1 MSNILLIEQDPENA
15 QAMGKILQ
23 DASFAVEIATTGEDG
38 MAKLIASKPGLVIL
52 DDQAPGKNGKA
63 FLEEVRANFE
73 IGFVPVLVISDTA
86 NPQEYMDLGACD
98 IMSRS
103 QINPETMLA
112 KVQKCFA
119 IGGGS
124 LNVGQAGDTAPL
136 AAPGGSATG
145 GKTKSA
151 GPKKRVLIIEDDQ
164 FLSEL
169 SQTKLS
175 KAGYEVMAALDGE
188 TGLQTAINQKPDI
201 ILLDILLPGID
212 GFQVLS
218 QLKSNPDP
226 QINGIPVL
234 LLSNYG
240 QEENIQKGMS
250 LGAVDYL
257 VKANFTTNEIVTKLQ
272 AVLDGKK
279 SAE

>member
-1 MSNILLIEQDPENA
+1 M
-15 QAMGKILQ
+15 
-23 DASFAVEIATTGEDG
+23 
-38 MAKLIASKPGLVIL
+38 
-52 DDQAPGKNGKA
+52 
-63 FLEEVRANFE
+63 
-73 IGFVPVLVISDTA
+73 
-86 NPQEYMDLGACD
+86 
-98 IMSRS
+98 
-103 QINPETMLA
+103 
-112 KVQKCFA
+112 
-119 IGGGS
+119 
-124 LNVGQAGDTAPL
+124 
-136 AAPGGSATG
+136 
-145 GKTKSA
+145 
-151 GPKKRVLIIEDDQ
+151 LIIEDDQ